1 MILPLEIL
9 ASLAGFV
16 LFCAFL
22 GWLVYTID
30 NDPDDL

>member
-1 MILPLEIL
+1 MILALEIL

-22 GWLVYTID
+22 GWLVFTID
-30 NDPDDL
+30 NDSE